1 MILIIILIIN
11 LLMTNLIKETMF
23 KEITDLEQIIYFK
36 QELDNSNN
44 DARKRF
50 VC

>member
-1 MILIIILIIN
+1 
-11 LLMTNLIKETMF
+11 MTNLIKETMF

-36 QELDNSNN
+36 QELNNNNN